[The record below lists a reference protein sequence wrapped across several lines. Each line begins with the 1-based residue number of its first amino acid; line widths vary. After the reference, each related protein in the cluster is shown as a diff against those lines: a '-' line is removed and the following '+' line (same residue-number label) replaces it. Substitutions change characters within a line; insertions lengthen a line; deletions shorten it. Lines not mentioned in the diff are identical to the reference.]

1 MTTPKNVSEQQLTAF
16 FQRIDVDNNGTL
28 TPKELQ
34 RVLLNGDWS
43 AFNLDTIELLFSLF
57 DSDRTGTIHFNEFVG
72 LWRYIEDWK
81 RIFSAFDADNSGTIE
96 IPELITAMKNFG
108 FNISEQ
114 MLKKFVRKYKV
125 SHNTQGRTLMSSE
138 LEHAISFDNFVQLC
152 VTVKTM
158 TDVFRALDQNGSERW
173 EMRIERK
180 SLVFHLLRI

>member
-1 MTTPKNVSEQQLTAF
+1 MSAPKITSEQQLTTF
-16 FQRIDVDNNGTL
+16 FKHIDVDNNGTL
-28 TPKELQ
+28 SPKELQ

-57 DSDRTGTIHFNEFVG
+57 DSDKTGTIHFNEFVG

-114 MLKKFVRKYKV
+114 MLKKFVKKYKV
-125 SHNTQGRTLMSSE
+125 SHNVQGRKLMSSE

-152 VTVKTM
+152 VTVRSLTE
-158 TDVFRALDQNGSERW
+158 VFRTLDKDGSGWAKMSYEQFL
-173 EMRIERK
+173 EVIVK
-180 SLVFHLLRI
+180 NK